1 MSDTQN
7 PDEFY
12 KKLLIQLNDT
22 TKFPEIYLYKFIVP
36 SVENKAED
44 VIAKFNN
51 LGAAIN
57 TKKSKTGK
65 YTSISIHV
73 KMKSAEAVI
82 EKYKEVGEVTGV
94 ISL

>member
-1 MSDTQN
+1 MSDSQN

-36 SVENKAED
+36 SVENKAEE
-44 VIAKFNN
+44 VISKFNN
-51 LGAAIN
+51 LGATIN

-73 KMKSAEAVI
+73 KMESAIAVV
-82 EKYKEVGEVTGV
+82 EKYKEVGKVAGI